1 VNRLLN
7 LSKRERYLI
16 ILIAILAAFYLYYSL
31 FLSPI
36 LNKIKDEKSKVETY
50 TFQLNNIN
58 LVKNTNKTLNVELK
72 NLKEKNEE
80 NLNTLPDFERNPEIA
95 YKLKSIADNNKITL
109 NNINFSDPAI
119 YNNSANS
126 SNTQQ
131 NNNSSSNE
139 VKSSVTN
146 FPKGSLLNIP
156 VNLRVVGSY
165 DNLLKFVA
173 AIENGDRISI
183 INTIK
188 LDLQTNDTNSTDIII
203 TDITLDYFYINSST
217 TDKPDYDFNKG
228 TYGKDN
234 LFK

>member
-1 VNRLLN
+1 MLN

>member
-1 VNRLLN
+1 MLN

-50 TFQLNNIN
+50 TLQLNNIN
-58 LVKNTNKTLNVELK
+58 LVKSTNKTLNLELK

-80 NLNTLPDFERNPEIA
+80 NLNRLPEFERNPEIA
-95 YKLKSIADNNKITL
+95 YKLKSIADNNKVTL

-126 SNTQQ
+126 SNEQQ

-156 VNLRVVGSY
+156 VNLRVVGSC
-165 DNLLKFVA
+165 DDLLKFVA

-183 INTIK
+183 INTLK
-188 LDLQTNDTNSTDIII
+188 LDLQTNGTNSTDIII
-203 TDITLDYFYINSST
+203 TDMSLDYFYINSST

>member
-1 VNRLLN
+1 MNRLLN